1 MIWDMQI
8 DRGSTTLS
16 VWTRGRGAY
25 VYPLTSSNIAPPPV
39 LQSAV
44 SRMTHGGAG
53 TFNMPM
59 PLSGS
64 PGIEPRS
71 DGTGNYTIV
80 LTFDQAVNSGSA
92 SVASGTGSVNN
103 VSFNSNQMII
113 ALTGV
118 TDQQTL
124 AVSTS
129 SVSGTNTLSTSP
141 SVNVGFL
148 IGDVDGDK
156 TVNAGD
162 TIQVRNHSGET
173 LGTTNFQFD
182 VNVDGLINAGDT
194 TVVRSKSG
202 DSLP

>member
-1 MIWDMQI
+1 
-8 DRGSTTLS
+8 
-16 VWTRGRGAY
+16 
-25 VYPLTSSNIAPPPV
+25 
-39 LQSAV
+39 
-44 SRMTHGGAG
+44 MTHGGGAG
-53 TFNMPM
+53 TFDINL
-59 PLSGS
+59 PLSGAT
-64 PGIEPRS
+64 GIEPRS

-92 SVASGTGSVNN
+92 SVASGTGNVNN
-103 VSFNSNQMII
+103 VSFSGNSMII

-124 AVSTS
+124 AVSTN

-148 IGDVDGDK
+148 NGDVNGDK
-156 TVNAGD
+156 AVNAGD
-162 TIQVRNHSGET
+162 TIQVRDQSGAT
-173 LGTTNFQFD
+173 LDATNFQYD
-182 VNVDGLINAGDT
+182 VNVDGFINVGDA